1 MTRITATH
9 TAGFDIRVSFIS
21 NMSSA
26 KPLSYSFPPVVG
38 SKPKVLIL
46 GSMPGVA
53 SLEAQQYYAHPRNAF
68 WPIMAAL
75 FDINLDWSYQTRCQ
89 YLADKGVA
97 VWDVLKACHRP
108 GSLDQHIDPASIEAN
123 DFEQFF
129 SVYPTIEAIF
139 FNGGKSQQVF
149 QRHVLPNLPQS
160 PSLTRLPSTSP
171 AHASLNFNQKLDAWK
186 VVKLY
191 C

>member
-1 MTRITATH
+1 MIRIMSIP
-9 TAGFDIRVSFIS
+9 TAGSAIRGSFIS
-21 NMSSA
+21 DMDSK
-26 KPLSYSFPPVVG
+26 KPLSYSFPPIVG
-38 SKPKVLIL
+38 SKPKMLIL

-68 WPIMAAL
+68 WPIMAEL
-75 FDINLDWSYQTRCQ
+75 FEINLDWSYQTRCQ
-89 YLADKGVA
+89 QLADKGVA

-129 SVYPTIEAIF
+129 RLYPTIEAVF

-149 QRHVLPNLPQS
+149 QRHVLPVLSVTPF
-160 PSLTRLPSTSP
+160 LTRLPSTSP
-171 AHASLNFNQKLDAWK
+171 AHASLNFSQKLEAWK
-186 VVKLY
+186 IIKDY